1 MAVNE
6 KSNTPSNPQG
16 AGNVM
21 SDALKRAGADQA
33 QFNARPQGRTRTTSG
48 RPPIM
53 DINRRAARP
62 MSRQMTS
69 EQVIG
74 FQKQFNKTLDAGI
87 PSNIRENFAIHA
99 MDAGTNLIALSALL
113 GCYVENV
120 NGATHVAVFTMVVE
134 ASGPRLQPRYVNMGN
149 TPVEIEQVAG
159 DTVNPELWEKT
170 TMFLRDIYGPNAQY
184 HYAGALV
191 LPSEL
196 SSEEEGFV
204 QKTAYMVTQALF
216 TVMENDVTGVQEPIS
231 VSMVEGGANVTAS
244 IDYNPAPVFSAVGL
258 PVRSD
263 IATTLRAAMNTSS
276 QQSLHEQ
283 QLDLTRVDGYIDLIY
298 VKPPQAGYGQQ
309 PITQHYYPRYVITQL
324 DSQVD
329 AITLELQLL
338 ALSSAV
344 LVGRQMAWS
353 GQFLPRFNTG
363 GVDLRDIGAIGF
375 EVNLTGDP
383 NAAPDR
389 IPTKSESFGRRELLN
404 VLGASIFDAVVYSLD
419 VDEVGPLAWLT
430 QTFIAAANGNPGAYQ
445 AIIDAANNLTN
456 NHFGQLWQGGPIA
469 VDDNNRVH
477 LGYYIDQN
485 GQKEDI
491 RRLDY
496 LGMLNLLGD
505 KDLPSFH
512 EWAATF
518 EESQVPLELRLERRS
533 KILKALVPDVR
544 IKGFARRITFTADFI
559 AVLEQAIQNAGL
571 VVRPTNVQIL
581 EGQTAAR
588 GAFNASAF
596 AVNNQVGAGLF
607 SFNTSPY
614 GGFRSGMAQPFY
626 GTRYGQ

>member
-6 KSNTPSNPQG
+6 GNKSNTPGTGST
-16 AGNVM
+16 M

-33 QFNARPQGRTRTTSG
+33 QFGSAPRQQQSRRSTG
-48 RPPIM
+48 RPAIM
-53 DINRRAARP
+53 DINQRARRP

-74 FQKQFNKTLDAGI
+74 FQKAFAKTLDAGI
-87 PSNIRENFAIHA
+87 PSNIRENFAVHA
-99 MDAGTNLIALSALL
+99 MDSGTNMIALSALL
-113 GCYVENV
+113 GCYAEVV
-120 NGATHVAVFTMVVE
+120 NGITHVAVFEMIVE

-170 TMFLRDIYGPNAQY
+170 TLFLRDIYGANAQY

-191 LPSEL
+191 LPTEL
-196 SSEEEGFV
+196 NPDEEAFV

-244 IDYNPAPVFSAVGL
+244 IDYNPPEVFSAVGL
-258 PVRSD
+258 PVLSNLA
-263 IATTLRAAMNTSS
+263 ITLRAAMATSN

-298 VKPPQAGYGQQ
+298 VKPPQAQWGQQ

-344 LVGRQMAWS
+344 LAGRQMAWS

-383 NAAPDR
+383 NAVPER

-404 VLGASIFDAVVYSLD
+404 LLGSAIFDAVVYSLD
-419 VDEVGPLAWLT
+419 VEEVGPLAWLT
-430 QTFIAAANGNPGAYQ
+430 QTFIAAANGNQGAYQ
-445 AIIDAANNLTN
+445 AIYDAANNLTN
-456 NHFGQLWQGGPIA
+456 GHFGQIWNNGPIA
-469 VDDNNRVH
+469 VDDNNRIH
-477 LGYYIDQN
+477 LGYYIDAN
-485 GQKEDI
+485 GQKRDI
-491 RRLDY
+491 RELNY

-559 AVLEQAIQNAGL
+559 AALEQAIQNAGL

-581 EGQTAAR
+581 EGQTAQR
-588 GAFNASAF
+588 GAFNAGAF
-596 AVNNQVGAGLF
+596 AVSNQVGAGLF
-607 SFNTSPY
+607 SFNQSPY
-614 GGFRSGMAQPFY
+614 GGFRSGLAQPFY